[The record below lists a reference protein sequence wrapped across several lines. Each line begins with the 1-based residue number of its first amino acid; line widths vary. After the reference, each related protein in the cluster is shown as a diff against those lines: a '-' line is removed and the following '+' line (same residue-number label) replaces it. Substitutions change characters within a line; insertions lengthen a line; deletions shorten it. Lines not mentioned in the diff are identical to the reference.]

1 MTPDLWP
8 GNSNVNITAI
18 LSNWAHAGAGERDSV
33 YERLHD
39 ELSRIAA
46 RQLSRE
52 SGADVLL
59 EPSMLVNEA
68 FLKLADLNAI
78 TWQGRAHFLASAAHI
93 MRQVLFDH
101 ARRRH
106 AAKRDGG
113 VRVQLTLASTEGEA
127 LSTTAFL
134 LEDAMNQLAAIQPMH
149 AQVVE
154 ARFFGGLT
162 IDETAEALGISPRT
176 VKRAWV
182 AARAWLSWY
191 VDQGK

>member
-33 YERLHD
+33 YARLHD

-52 SGADVLL
+52 SGVDVLL

-113 VRVQLTLASTEGEA
+113 VRVQLTVASTEGEA